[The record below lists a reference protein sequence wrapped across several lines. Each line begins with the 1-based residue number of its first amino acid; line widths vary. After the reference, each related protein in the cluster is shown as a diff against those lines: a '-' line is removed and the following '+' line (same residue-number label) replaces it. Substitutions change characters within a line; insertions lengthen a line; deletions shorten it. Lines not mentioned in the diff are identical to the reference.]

1 MENKEALFYNSVTD
15 PYVVN
20 YVWLYGDSKDKQV
33 NNAQNTLH
41 LGNTRNSAHIGNR
54 QANYLNALRNQVP
67 TLNDS
72 EKREDLTN

>member
-20 YVWLYGDSKDKQV
+20 YVWLYGDSKDEQV
-33 NNAQNTLH
+33 NNAQNALH
-41 LGNTRNSAHIGNR
+41 LGNTRNSAHRGNR
-54 QANYLNALRNQVP
+54 QANYLNALRKQVP
-67 TLNDS
+67 TMNDS